1 MNSPFYKHDSYGV
14 YIISSYITATIIR
27 HCDDILFVHTTLLD
41 FYFSVGLV
49 KAVKQKH
56 QKAFLSET
64 NLIIPTTTTAVHNP
78 WKPPAK
84 EEDFVN
90 AQSVNLFNFGEN
102 KIK

>member
-1 MNSPFYKHDSYGV
+1 
-14 YIISSYITATIIR
+14 
-27 HCDDILFVHTTLLD
+27 
-41 FYFSVGLV
+41 VGLV
-49 KAVKQKH
+49 KAVKQKQTKH

-64 NLIIPTTTTAVHNP
+64 KLIIPTTTTTVHNP

-84 EEDFVN
+84 EKTCEHDYVN